1 MKCNQSSRA
10 IRRPARRSSRTD
22 GADDVVMTSE
32 TSSSTSE
39 RVARD
44 DEEDDGD
51 PSPSTSSGDGH
62 GVAVLA
68 REDGARA
75 IVFASRDANGRRS
88 GTRASLVRVCASTGA
103 LEVGDGDAFASA
115 AEARARARA
124 LGYDVEVM
132 RGVTALGYRVIGD
145 VALLLVATHA
155 RVAAV
160 LPTGDEV
167 TQVTASAWVRT
178 RLVNACRGLSREERA
193 NAESLC
199 EFSVDGTHFYCETHD
214 VSRPFAYGG
223 GDGGLEN
230 PDREWVW
237 NGALS
242 APLRATGIPG
252 VCPTL
257 MQGLVESRE
266 LRDSNGKLFNLCI
279 FGKRSS
285 LHPGTRYLARGLN
298 DAGAPGNEVEMEQLV
313 WCEADRDS
321 AQATSSASLGASE
334 STNGVVHAP
343 QGKIWNWSSYVWR
356 RGSVPISWVQEIKQ
370 AYGEA
375 EIQVSKDNPY
385 RGTSTYFNRVMN
397 AYRTRSGTTA
407 GERQSFPIT
416 CVNLLRC
423 APGKPEMLLSEHF
436 HEAISGVRQRTG
448 LEGVS
453 ILNFDW
459 HANCKT
465 LGEPKTV
472 EGLWVALRNQLV
484 EGSVSSGIAS
494 AFDGERVEKT
504 VSGWQRGIL
513 RYNCADSLDRTNLA
527 GFFVAVQVLTE
538 QCSELGLS
546 VFNAN
551 VNAGLAYAGSGS
563 TDASVPRTSS
573 GSSLP
578 PGWESRTDTTTGRT
592 FYIDHNT
599 RTTSWSLPEQATPSE
614 PPSTPSSAES
624 SRVNSPENGA
634 GQSKLLSR
642 LNSGQGLR
650 QTGGAEWLD
659 ELMNSPENAN
669 ATTDSFKWLSSTVDE
684 FRAAMLPQCLTAM
697 VEIFLA
703 NGDFHA
709 QMYTSTRASHSA
721 TIHLLDANPAT
732 AAAVRFKSTPVSA
745 SSTMT
750 NAALGIQ
757 RRFHNMVSDGTKQQ
771 QFEMFL
777 GLNSA
782 KHFPSDPD
790 VSRRAVTRVDAASIS
805 NHSACFKPDLAD
817 DLLNCAMASC
827 GSALAT
833 VGPLFIT
840 PIASHEFSMDLTV
853 SSGVGAPEYLLVT
866 SPAAVPEFIAPSHV
880 EVVVR
885 TGSLEKTTRFALPRM
900 PPGTQYALPL
910 SAPTSAVDG
919 RLWAFAEDASAV
931 ASSRDD
937 GYTVTLRAW
946 NELLDEEFKSKSFL
960 AIGHFELV
968 SGGRTVEAAGMKGAK
983 SPSSPASLD
992 ALRSEDES
1000 DASTSALAEQDYVN
1014 ALKDIR
1020 PFEATLAS
1028 LLELEVI
1035 RLRARVSDARKRALI
1050 SSAGGQPDEFD
1061 AEDALRVWLARTE
1074 LNKLD
1079 GERARNVASSSNS
1092 ISSSF
1097 RGLSLSSI
1105 TGSIMGQMM
1114 RPNSATLSQ
1123 VSNALG
1129 SQQNLAMSSEPIEQ
1143 DDPNDAR
1150 SLKALDELRTIVAK
1164 TETPPT
1170 GGSFVVES
1178 TLDASRAESRAETS
1192 RAAAELLADVDVQSV
1207 LDAIPM
1213 IRREYMRA
1221 TFEQCSLAGS
1231 TLRLG
1236 VPSSVVVG
1244 FKLTLPDL
1252 SQSYSPS
1259 VLRVSAVCDATI
1271 DADATATVHH
1281 IADYVVP
1288 ALKPRATAHYEFG
1301 GAFARL
1307 QPKSLLFCL
1316 FTADAKAWSLHGRVS
1331 LYAHARVSRTEHL
1344 S

>member
-1 MKCNQSSRA
+1 MASGASA
-10 IRRPARRSSRTD
+10 SARGATD
-22 GADDVVMTSE
+22 DGNGASA
-32 TSSSTSE
+32 SSS
-39 RVARD
+39 ARD
-44 DEEDDGD
+44 CGI
-51 PSPSTSSGDGH
+51 
-62 GVAVLA
+62 VVLA
-68 REDGARA
+68 REDGARVM
-75 IVFASRDANGRRS
+75 ILVSRGGAREDDGGSRRA
-88 GTRASLVRVCASTGA
+88 TVVRVCAATGG
-103 LEVGDGDAFASA
+103 LVVGDAFASA
-115 AEARARARA
+115 EEAEASARAR
-124 LGYDVEVM
+124 GYDVEVA

-167 TQVTASAWVRT
+167 MQVMASAWVRT
-178 RLVNACRGLSREERA
+178 PLVNACRGLSREERA
-193 NAESLC
+193 NAQSLC
-199 EFSVDGTHFYCETHD
+199 EFSVGGTHFYCDTHD
-214 VSRPFAYGG
+214 VSRPFAYGVSN
-223 GDGGLEN
+223 GGLEN

-237 NGALS
+237 NAALS
-242 APLRATGIPG
+242 APLRATWIPG

-266 LRDSNGKLFNLCI
+266 VRDSNGKLFNLCI

-298 DAGAPGNEVEMEQLV
+298 EVGAPGNEVEMEQLV
-313 WCEADRDS
+313 WCEADRDA
-321 AQATSSASLGASE
+321 AQASSASLPGVNE
-334 STNGVVHAP
+334 STSGVARSP
-343 QGKIWNWSSYVWR
+343 RGKIWNWSSYVWR

-397 AYRTRSGTTA
+397 AYRTRSGVTA

-448 LEGVS
+448 LESVS

-472 EGLWVALRNQLV
+472 EGLWVALRNPLV
-484 EGSVSSGIAS
+484 EGSMSTGIAS

-538 QCSELGLS
+538 QCAELGLS

-563 TDASVPRTSS
+563 TDAPVPRTSS

-578 PGWESRTDTTTGRT
+578 QGWESRTDTTTGRT

-599 RTTSWSLPEQATPSE
+599 RTTSWSLPEQATPSK
-614 PPSTPSSAES
+614 PPSTPSSAEM
-624 SRVNSPENGA
+624 SRVNCPEGGA

-659 ELMNSPENAN
+659 ELMKSPENAN

-771 QFEMFL
+771 QFEIFL

-782 KHFPSDPD
+782 KHFPSAPD
-790 VSRRAVTRVDAASIS
+790 VSRRAVTRSDAASIS
-805 NHSACFKPDLAD
+805 NHSACFKQDLAD
-817 DLLNCAMASC
+817 DLLNCAMSSC

-833 VGPLFIT
+833 VCPLFIT
-840 PIASHEFSMDLTV
+840 PVASHEFSMDLTV

-866 SPAAVPEFIAPSHV
+866 SPAAVPEFISPSHV
-880 EVVVR
+880 EVIVR
-885 TGSLEKTTRFALPRM
+885 TRSQEKTTRLALPRM
-900 PPGTQYALPL
+900 PPGTRFALPL

-919 RLWAFAEDASAV
+919 LLWAFSEDASD
-931 ASSRDD
+931 ASWQDD

-946 NELLDEEFKSKSFL
+946 NELRDDEFKSKSFL

-968 SGGRTVEAAGMKGAK
+968 SGGRTVEAVGTKGAK

-1000 DASTSALAEQDYVN
+1000 DASTSTLTEMDYVN

-1020 PFEATLAS
+1020 PSEATLAS

-1050 SSAGGQPDEFD
+1050 SGDGRQPDEFD
-1061 AEDALRVWLARTE
+1061 ARDALRAWLAR
-1074 LNKLD
+1074 LD
-1079 GERARNVASSSNS
+1079 LKQLDIERARNASSSSNS

-1129 SQQNLAMSSEPIEQ
+1129 SQQNLATSSDPVEK

-1150 SLKALDELRTIVAK
+1150 CIKALDELHAIVSK
-1164 TETPPT
+1164 TEPPPT

-1178 TLDASRAESRAETS
+1178 TPDAFRSESRAEMS
-1192 RAAAELLADVDVQSV
+1192 RAAADLLADVDVQST

-1259 VLRVSAVCDATI
+1259 VLRVTAVCDDTI
-1271 DADATATVHH
+1271 GADATTTVHH
-1281 IADYVVP
+1281 IADFVVP

-1301 GAFARL
+1301 DAFARL
-1307 QPKSLLFCL
+1307 QPKSLLFRL
-1316 FTADAKAWSLHGRVS
+1316 FTADAKPWSLHGRVS
-1331 LYAHARVSRTEHL
+1331 LYAHARISRTEHL